1 MNKKLYRLRE
11 NRMIAG
17 VCGGIAEYFNIDP
30 TIIRI
35 IWILFGFFTYGTG
48 VIAYIIAI
56 IVIPEVSPSSFENQQ
71 GSSTE
76 GYKYGINLDSIKSR
90 IVLGSALV
98 LLGVFLIGRNFLP
111 WLNFNILWPV
121 ILIVIGILI
130 IFAGWRKK

>member
-35 IWILFGFFTYGTG
+35 IWILFGFVTYGTG
-48 VIAYIIAI
+48 VIAYVIAL
-56 IVIPEVSPSSFENQQ
+56 IVIPEASPSSFENQQ
-71 GSSTE
+71 GGSTE
-76 GYKYGINLDSIKSR
+76 GHKNGINLDSIKSR
-90 IVLGSALV
+90 IVMGSALV